1 MKQNSIHTL
10 KRGWDSVF
18 CANTLAPVS
27 PSRCP
32 EARGEAEVVHQSGE
46 RPADGT
52 GDSSVWSTP
61 SRDTHE
67 PSSLHHSLWED
78 QPAVLHSLHHHLLPQ
93 VHIIHLN
100 TVRANLYIPMYVYMQ
115 YVLMQVE
122 TYVHMCHLCAL
133 ISLLCTCFS
142 FIPHLWF
149 SAYYIHCVHNCMQ
162 PFLVMKLFC

>member
-100 TVRANLYIPMYVYMQ
+100 TVRANLYLRTYYAVLFDAGRNIQCVTCVPLFLCFALAFLSYLTYDLVPIYV
-115 YVLMQVE
+115 
-122 TYVHMCHLCAL
+122 
-133 ISLLCTCFS
+133 CTLHS
-142 FIPHLWF
+142 
-149 SAYYIHCVHNCMQ
+149 
-162 PFLVMKLFC
+162 